1 MNNYTNFQTKR
12 ANFFLIFYD
21 TFYYSTLIFSTIF
34 LLSFILL
41 NYNFLKSIYVNFDKI
56 NFFSTQEWTK
66 IYNSI
71 DLIFPILISIIIF
84 IIAFIFI
91 FKKFRSE
98 PVKNKNNNDE
108 HVRGAKIASEK
119 DLYEHNKDI
128 VKSKKSY
135 IFCFKLQ
142 NENEK
147 KYLNYFYFANFRKL
161 QQGFLILGKPGSGK
175 TNLIRQM
182 LAILRNN
189 KNVNALIFD
198 LKGNDYLPYFFDSK
212 TDYIFNPAD
221 SRTLIWNI
229 FDEISNKT
237 DVDTITNCLI
247 PDKPNDQYWV
257 DNARNVLYAI
267 IYFLVKTKK
276 NPQNSDI
283 LELAKNKSEEL
294 LAIFEN
300 ASEDIKNESMLAF
313 SALRAG
319 EKTSPVI
326 LNYMNSRL
334 RPLKN
339 LKSIANTG
347 EKQFKIEDFLSN
359 KGHKIFINTKKDII
373 ESVKPVITLFIT
385 LFVKKILSRSENVPT
400 FIFLD
405 EFASLNAINE
415 LADLVDKGRSKNAI
429 AVLGLQGFERL
440 KDIYQS
446 EALSESI
453 NSYIGNRIYLS
464 VEGQSAKKISENIG
478 DREVLRTVESQNN
491 SNSMEK
497 GAQSGLNYSKTKQN
511 VVEKAVLA
519 SEISNFKNLEGLLKE
534 AGSNLIF
541 HLFFAFVG
549 DFKAITQ
556 DFILNKNFEIIKDMD
571 KTENTVNVEKTQNKE
586 DENKEKGNIE
596 LDLI

>member
-21 TFYYSTLIFSTIF
+21 TLYYSTIIFSITF
-34 LLSFILL
+34 LLSFVLL
-41 NYNFLKSIYVNFDKI
+41 NYNFLKIKYENFDKI

-66 IYNSI
+66 IYNNIDFRYPLILSI
-71 DLIFPILISIIIF
+71 VIF
-84 IIAFIFI
+84 IIFFIFI

-98 PVKNKNNNDE
+98 PAKNKNNDE
-108 HVRGAKIASEK
+108 HVRGAKIADEK
-119 DLYEHNKDI
+119 DLYNLNKDI

-142 NENEK
+142 NQNEK
-147 KYLNYFYFANFRKL
+147 KYLNCFNFTDFRKI

-198 LKGNDYLPYFFDSK
+198 LKGNDYLPFFFDSK
-212 TDYIFNPAD
+212 ADFIFNPAD
-221 SRTLIWNI
+221 SRTLIWNV

-237 DVDTITNCLI
+237 DIDTIVNCLI
-247 PDKPNDQYWV
+247 PDRATDQYWV

-267 IYFLVKTKK
+267 IYYLVKTKK
-276 NPQNSDI
+276 NPENADI

-294 LAIFEN
+294 LNLFEN
-300 ASEDIKNESMLAF
+300 ANQDIQNESMLAF

-339 LKSIANTG
+339 LKSIAEKG

-359 KGHKIFINTKKDII
+359 KGHKIFINAKKDVI
-373 ESVKPVITLFIT
+373 ESIKPIITLFIT
-385 LFVKKILSRSENVPT
+385 LFIKKILSRSENVPT
-400 FIFLD
+400 FVFLD
-405 EFASLNAINE
+405 EFASLNAISE
-415 LADLVDKGRSKNAI
+415 LADLIDKGRSKNAI
-429 AVLGLQGFERL
+429 AILGLQGFERL

-446 EALSESI
+446 DYLSEAI
-453 NSYIGNRIYLS
+453 NSYVGNRIYLS

>member
-21 TFYYSTLIFSTIF
+21 TLYYSTIIFSITF
-34 LLSFILL
+34 LLSFVLL
-41 NYNFLKSIYVNFDKI
+41 NYNFLKIKYENFDKI

-66 IYNSI
+66 IYNNIDFRYPLILSI
-71 DLIFPILISIIIF
+71 VIF
-84 IIAFIFI
+84 IIAFILI

-98 PVKNKNNNDE
+98 PAKNKNNDE
-108 HVRGAKIASEK
+108 HVRGAKIADEK
-119 DLYEHNKDI
+119 DLYNLNKDI

-142 NENEK
+142 NQNEK
-147 KYLNYFYFANFRKL
+147 KYLNCFNFTDFRKI

-198 LKGNDYLPYFFDSK
+198 LKGNDYLPFFFDSK
-212 TDYIFNPAD
+212 ADFIFNPAD
-221 SRTLIWNI
+221 SRTLIWNV

-237 DVDTITNCLI
+237 DIDTIVNCLI
-247 PDKPNDQYWV
+247 PDRATDQYWV

-267 IYFLVKTKK
+267 IYYLVKTKK
-276 NPQNSDI
+276 NPENADI

-294 LAIFEN
+294 LNLFEN
-300 ASEDIKNESMLAF
+300 ANQDIQNESMLAF

-339 LKSIANTG
+339 LKSIAEKG

-359 KGHKIFINTKKDII
+359 KGHKIFINAKKDVI
-373 ESVKPVITLFIT
+373 ESIKPIITLFIT
-385 LFVKKILSRSENVPT
+385 LFIKKILSRSENVPT
-400 FIFLD
+400 FVFLD
-405 EFASLNAINE
+405 EFASLNAISE
-415 LADLVDKGRSKNAI
+415 LADLIDKGRSKNAI
-429 AVLGLQGFERL
+429 AILGLQGFERL

-446 EALSESI
+446 DYLSEAI
-453 NSYIGNRIYLS
+453 NSYVGNRIYLS